1 MVSVHRWSWPRWIR
15 PWSGSGS
22 GQSALRVSTLVEVPC
37 SPRSEELARSTPDR
51 PLVAAAALE
60 CDMPV
65 VVR

>member
-1 MVSVHRWSWPRWIR
+1 MDPALVGI
-15 PWSGSGS
+15 GS

-51 PLVAAAALE
+51 PFVATAALE